1 MSTKLY
7 LVRRW
12 GPNPAGTTVTVD
24 DDEQARWL
32 LGHNFAQR
40 SKDDVTVTAGAA
52 APGEQGPD
60 PRAGGDATRRRPIAT
75 PSSDE
80 RGNRAVPVAG
90 SPVQYNAGV
99 APTRQGGGDESS
111 KSDESEGSGEGKLGP
126 SSKVSS
132 TGRRRSKD

>member
-40 SKDDVTVTAGAA
+40 SKDDATASAGAA

-60 PRAGGDATRRRPIAT
+60 PRAGGDATRRRPVAT

-99 APTRQGGGDESS
+99 APQAPAESARPARGDAASS
-111 KSDESEGSGEGKLGP
+111 REQDASKEPTTKVSGSGRRK
-126 SSKVSS
+126 SS
-132 TGRRRSKD
+132 